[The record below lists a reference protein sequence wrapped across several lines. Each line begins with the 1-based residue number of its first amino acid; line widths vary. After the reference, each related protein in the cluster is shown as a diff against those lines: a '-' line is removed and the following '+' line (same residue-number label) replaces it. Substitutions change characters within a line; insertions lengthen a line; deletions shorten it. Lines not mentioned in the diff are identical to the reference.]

1 MKSFALWCVRWRFA
15 VVGVWILALA
25 GLAVGAFG
33 VGSKFTTSTDLPHSE
48 SSTASS
54 LLMQQSDP
62 AKPHAK
68 VNTGTIA
75 WHSDGVP
82 IDSAGVKQAASVMLG
97 EVKGLPGVASV
108 ASPYE
113 SPAQLNVKANTAYA
127 TVTVTDGTD
136 PAVIIQ
142 TAEHLRG
149 PTIDVQVGGTAF
161 DEVPALSPITEAI
174 GILAALLVLLLV
186 FRSLWAALLPIIT
199 GVAGVGVS
207 LMLAIL
213 ASHVMDL
220 DTNSLTMGALIG
232 LGVGIDY
239 ALFIVNRFRK
249 ALMTGAS
256 VPESISRSLNTS
268 GRAVIFAGLTVM
280 IALLGMFVVNLGILT
295 GMSRVAA
302 ATVLVTVLAA
312 ITLLPALLG
321 ILGHRILSKKQR
333 AELASHALGDPPL
346 PDPHPRA
353 ASWVSFIQRR
363 PRLLG
368 GAGLLLIVA
377 MAFPALSVRVGD
389 SDASSSPTGS
399 ATHEHYTMMADGF
412 GAGYDSTLQLVGR
425 TPDAESQAAFKALA
439 VELQS
444 VPGVASVTA
453 TTQAATGQP
462 ISVVT
467 VEPTTSA
474 QTEQTTDLVKTLR
487 DQVIPRAESGTDLQV
502 YVGGKTAIAIDLAAA
517 LTSKLPLY
525 LGLIALLGFLLLT
538 VAFRSIVL
546 PLIATVSNL
555 ATILVSLGA
564 ITVFFQ
570 WGWAT
575 KLLGVGGAAPIQY
588 IAPTLIVGI
597 MFGLSMDYQVFLGSR
612 VSEEWHHT
620 RDNTRAVKVGVTQ
633 TALVIAAAATIMFAI
648 FASFGFSGQRIIA
661 MIGIGLT
668 VGVLVDAFIIRM
680 TIMPALMLL
689 LGKRI
694 WYFPK
699 WADRLTPNISLE
711 GPPTPE
717 PAGAEPQPEK
727 LLVGSRQP

>member
-1 MKSFALWCVRWRFA
+1 MKSFALRCVRWRFA
-15 VVGVWILALA
+15 VVGVWLLVLA
-25 GLAVGAFG
+25 GLAVSAFG
-33 VGSKFTTSTDLPHSE
+33 AGSKFATSTDLPHSE
-48 SSTASS
+48 SGTASS
-54 LLMQQSDP
+54 LLAQQGNP
-62 AKPHAK
+62 AHPHPT
-68 VNTGTIA
+68 VTTGTIA
-75 WHSDGVP
+75 WHSNGGP
-82 IDSAGVKQAASVMLG
+82 IDSAGVKQAATVMLG

-108 ASPYE
+108 VGPYDH
-113 SPAQLNVKANTAYA
+113 PAQLNVKANTAYA

-136 PAVIIQ
+136 PAGIIQ
-142 TAEHLRG
+142 TAERLRG
-149 PTIDVQVGGTAF
+149 PTLDVQTGGTAF
-161 DEVPALSPITEAI
+161 DEAPALSPITEAI
-174 GILAALLVLLLV
+174 GLLVALLVLLLV

-207 LMLAIL
+207 LLLAIL

-256 VPESISRSLNTS
+256 VPESISLALNTS

-321 ILGHRILSKKQR
+321 MLGHRILSRKQR
-333 AELASHALGDPPL
+333 AGLASHALNDPPL

-353 ASWVSFIQRR
+353 ARWVDFIQRR

-377 MAFPALSVRVGD
+377 MAFPALSMRVGD

-399 ATHEHYTMMADGF
+399 ATHQHYTIMADGF

-425 TPDAESQAAFKALA
+425 TPDAASRAAFDSLVADLP
-439 VELQS
+439 S
-444 VPGVASVTA
+444 VQGVALVRA
-453 TTQAATGQP
+453 APRAATGQQ

-474 QTEQTTDLVKTLR
+474 QTEQTTELVTALR
-487 DQVIPRAESGTDLQV
+487 ERVIPPVESGTNLKV
-502 YVGGKTAIAIDLAAA
+502 YVGGKTAMAIDLAGA

-538 VAFRSIVL
+538 VAFRSVVL

-555 ATILVSLGA
+555 VTILVSLGA
-564 ITVFFQ
+564 VTALFQ

-588 IAPTLIVGI
+588 IAPTLMVGI

-612 VSEEWHHT
+612 VSEEWNHT
-620 RDNTRAVKVGVTQ
+620 GDNTRAVKVGVTQ

-711 GPPTPE
+711 GPPAPE
-717 PAGAEPQPEK
+717 PAAADAQSEK
-727 LLVGSRQP
+727 LLVGQRLT